1 MLSDRIKKFGL
12 QSNTQPGSDPKTE
25 QPDGAAV
32 TDSTA
37 DEGGAAQDKV
47 AGAKAVPS
55 ASNDNAAQQTA
66 AAAAEDATE
75 QAKQALREAF
85 ERADAE
91 RSDAA
96 EQYVAQKL
104 EGAIHRPAS
113 RVQPSRIKN
122 ADDRADAANGD
133 EYSGDEDSDI
143 PLLLRYSASLESL
156 RGSVSGSGRTARV
169 DSSATARKTMVAPTA
184 DPTSHI
190 RTRLKQT
197 MAAKHIRAI
206 TSRMSTQTPTVTES
220 TPPDIAEPIPGKAGS

>member
-12 QSNTQPGSDPKTE
+12 QSNTEPGSDPKTE

-133 EYSGDEDSDI
+133 EYSGDEDSRACVDRSPARDGQLALI
-143 PLLLRYSASLESL
+143 P
-156 RGSVSGSGRTARV
+156 
-169 DSSATARKTMVAPTA
+169 SATARKTMVSPTA

-220 TPPDIAEPIPGKAGS
+220 TPPDIAEPIPEKAGS

>member
-12 QSNTQPGSDPKTE
+12 QSNTEPGSDPKTE

-37 DEGGAAQDKV
+37 DEGGSAQDKV
-47 AGAKAVPS
+47 ADAKAVPS

-66 AAAAEDATE
+66 AAA
-75 QAKQALREAF
+75 
-85 ERADAE
+85 
-91 RSDAA
+91 RS
-96 EQYVAQKL
+96 
-104 EGAIHRPAS
+104 S
-113 RVQPSRIKN
+113 RVQYTDPHQ
-122 ADDRADAANGD
+122 
-133 EYSGDEDSDI
+133 EYS
-143 PLLLRYSASLESL
+143 RVASRTPTTKPTQITEMNTPAT
-156 RGSVSGSGRTARV
+156 RTAIFRCCSDTRRV
-169 DSSATARKTMVAPTA
+169 SRACVDRSPVRDGQLALIPSATARKTMVAPTA

-197 MAAKHIRAI
+197 MAAKHIRTI